1 MKLSREFTTGEKI
14 LLVILALIII
24 ALLYY
29 RFFYVPC
36 QNAITEAQSQK
47 SALQSD
53 LNVAQI
59 KERQLRKM
67 KEELDSIGELSE
79 TSSMPS
85 YNNSK
90 AELEEL
96 NAILESA
103 KDYSIKFTGLKK
115 DGDQIRRNFALTFV
129 TDTRNEA
136 RDILTKLAGSEFRCL
151 LGDLKY
157 EQMLQRLGSDQ
168 TAKYVRGIDDER
180 YAVTF
185 RVTTTAT
192 YYETM
197 YGGTPDAGLP
207 AD

>member
-14 LLVILALIII
+14 LLLILAIIILALV
-24 ALLYY
+24 YY
-29 RFFYVPC
+29 RFFYIPC
-36 QNAITEAQSQK
+36 QNAIMEARSQK
-47 SALQSD
+47 TALQSD

-59 KERQLRKM
+59 KERQLKKM

-103 KDYSIKFTGLKK
+103 KDYSIKFTGLTK

-151 LGDLKY
+151 LGDL
-157 EQMLQRLGSDQ
+157 QFDQQLQRLANDQ
-168 TAKYVRGIDDER
+168 TAKYVRSIDDVR
-180 YAVTF
+180 YAVSF
-185 RVTTTAT
+185 QVTTTAT

-197 YGGTPDAGLP
+197 YDGTPDAGLP